1 MPAMRLA
8 NEIADLVRRSGVQ
21 VEVRP
26 GVDGFKTAAFA
37 VEGKRSGNPEFDPD
51 LHPLTTANSFWI
63 RFRESDDTT
72 IAFIAARF
80 IKTDSLRAMAADY
93 SLWYGDGV
101 RFNEPLDLMSDP
113 SDPVLSGEIV
123 LDGSMWVDPSYRGR
137 AYSWCLSRMLRC
149 VSCDLWDPD
158 HYFGLALSSLARSR
172 LPVYSYGY
180 ASIDHFARNYLIP
193 GLPRFDMY
201 LSPLSRQQAKAQFA
215 MDLAFLQSS
224 PNLVLD
230 QAFSKSLKQHGIEVA
245 GEMGQIGET
254 VVAAG

>member
-8 NEIADLVRRSGVQ
+8 NEIADLVRRSGAQ

-26 GVDGFKTAAFA
+26 GVEGFKTAAFA

-51 LHPLTTANSFWI
+51 LHPLTTENSFWI
-63 RFRESDDTT
+63 RFREPDNTT
-72 IAFIAARF
+72 IAFIAARL
-80 IKTDSLRAMAADY
+80 IKTDSLREMAADR
-93 SLWYGDGV
+93 SLWYGDTV
-101 RFNEPLDLMSDP
+101 RFNEPLDLIPDP
-113 SDPVLSGEIV
+113 DNPVLSGRIV

-158 HYFGLALSSLARSR
+158 HYFGFSLTGLAKSR

-180 ASIDHFARNYLIP
+180 ASIDHFARNYLVP
-193 GLPRFDMY
+193 GLPRFDLY
-201 LSPLSRQQAKAQFA
+201 VTPLNQQQAKMQFA

-224 PNLVLD
+224 PDLVLD
-230 QAFSKSLKQHGIEVA
+230 QQFSKSLKQHGIDVA
-245 GEMGQIGET
+245 SEMGYDSGT
-254 VVAAG
+254 AAAAS